1 MQKASRDFILSI
13 LDKANDLT
21 IATNRPDGW
30 PQATTVSFVH
40 DGLIIYFGVGME
52 GQKAKNIARDKRVS
66 IVVDVP
72 FPNWQEIKG
81 LSMAAE
87 AEFVTDPKEIMHFGE
102 LMVERF
108 GDQVKEEF
116 DRVSAQLAKAGG
128 AQKAGASPL
137 EAVGMAVVRARPKL
151 VSILDYTKG
160 FGHTE
165 LAEVSASDLK

>member
-1 MQKASRDFILSI
+1 MQKTSRAFILGI
-13 LDKANDLT
+13 LDEANDLT
-21 IATNRPDGW
+21 IATNRADGW

-40 DGLIIYFGVGME
+40 DGLLIYFGIGTE

-72 FPNWQEIKG
+72 FPTWQKIKG

-87 AEFVTDPKEIMHFGE
+87 AEFVTDPKEIMRFGE

-116 DRVSAQLAKAGG
+116 DRISAQLGKSG
-128 AQKAGASPL
+128 AQKTGASPL
-137 EAVGMAVVRARPKL
+137 EAVGMAVIRARPMI
-151 VSILDYTKG
+151 VSMLDYTKG
-160 FGHTE
+160 FGHT
-165 LAEVSASDLK
+165 DLVTC